1 MNFSRKATEPE
12 PKPVLEVVGAEICEK
27 LRALDATIASACEA
41 VSRRK
46 DEAVELLEPWLDKRG
61 AAKYLA
67 MAVSTLEGR
76 MASRNPPPHT
86 NDGGKV
92 RFKPSELDT
101 WMRQWTVHYRR
112 RL

>member
-1 MNFSRKATEPE
+1 MN
-12 PKPVLEVVGAEICEK
+12 LESHAKSITEK
-27 LRALDATIASACEA
+27 LCELESAITDAIRSVSERRDQALNE
-41 VSRRK
+41 
-46 DEAVELLEPWLDKRG
+46 LEPWLDKKA

-92 RFKPSELDT
+92 RFKPTELDE

-112 RL
+112 RRY

>member
-1 MNFSRKATEPE
+1 MSTSRDLHALSITGKLCELETAIHNATRA
-12 PKPVLEVVGAEICEK
+12 VAERKEQ
-27 LRALDATIASACEA
+27 ALSE
-41 VSRRK
+41 
-46 DEAVELLEPWLDKRG
+46 LEPWLEKRQ
-61 AAKYLA
+61 AARYLA

-92 RFKPSELDT
+92 RFKPSELDE

-112 RL
+112 RRY

>member
-1 MNFSRKATEPE
+1 MSTN
-12 PKPVLEVVGAEICEK
+12 LEEHARTIVEK
-27 LRALDATIASACEA
+27 LTALSVAI
-41 VSRRK
+41 
-46 DEAVELLEPWLDKRG
+46 DEATRAVAERTEVALRELEPWLDKRQ
-61 AAKYLA
+61 AARYLA

-92 RFKPSELDT
+92 RFKPSELDQ

-112 RL
+112 RNC

>member
-1 MNFSRKATEPE
+1 MKSSKDQS
-12 PKPVLEVVGAEICEK
+12 VVPSPTLDAVGTEICEK
-27 LRALDATIASACEA
+27 LRALDAAIAAACEA
-41 VSRRK
+41 VSRRRE
-46 DEAVELLEPWLDKRG
+46 EAVNELEPWLDKRG

-76 MASRNPPPHT
+76 MGSRNPPPHT

-92 RFKPSELDT
+92 RFKPSELDA

>member
-1 MNFSRKATEPE
+1 M
-12 PKPVLEVVGAEICEK
+12 PKSSGMSTSLDLHALSIAEK
-27 LRALDATIASACEA
+27 LCELESAINDAIRA
-41 VSRRK
+41 VSVRK
-46 DEAVELLEPWLDKRG
+46 DQALSELEPWLDKRA

-92 RFKPSELDT
+92 RFKPSELDE
-101 WMRQWTVHYRR
+101 WMRQWTVQYRR
-112 RL
+112 RRY

>member
-1 MNFSRKATEPE
+1 MLKSSRMIPSLELHALSITERLCE
-12 PKPVLEVVGAEICEK
+12 LESAITDALQAVAERREQ
-27 LRALDATIASACEA
+27 AL
-41 VSRRK
+41 K
-46 DEAVELLEPWLDKRG
+46 DLEPWLDKK
-61 AAKYLA
+61 AAAHHLS

-92 RFKPSELDT
+92 RFKATELDE

-112 RL
+112 RDR

>member
-1 MNFSRKATEPE
+1 MEPSLEFHATTI
-12 PKPVLEVVGAEICEK
+12 VEK
-27 LRALDATIASACEA
+27 LLALERAIEDAQRA
-41 VSRRK
+41 VVARK
-46 DEAVELLEPWLDKRG
+46 EQALRELEPWLDKRQ
-61 AAKYLA
+61 AAQYLS

-92 RFKPSELDT
+92 RFKPSELDE

-112 RL
+112 RR